1 MNRKIFMLAWDSVCH
16 SGMVQDVSGKSVAVG
31 ILSLKSRK
39 VKFKLKNIKS
49 NEEDNLKGE
58 KSEFSTE
65 L

>member
-1 MNRKIFMLAWDSVCH
+1 
-16 SGMVQDVSGKSVAVG
+16 MVQNVPGKSVAVG

-39 VKFKLKNIKS
+39 VKFKLKKNIKS

-65 L
+65 LS